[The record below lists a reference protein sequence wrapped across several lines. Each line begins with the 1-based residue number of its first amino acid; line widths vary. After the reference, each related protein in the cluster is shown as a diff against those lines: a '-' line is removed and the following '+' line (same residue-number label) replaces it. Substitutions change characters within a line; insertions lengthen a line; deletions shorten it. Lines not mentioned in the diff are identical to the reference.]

1 MLHKA
6 VIQFFV
12 LTLAISSIS
21 AISASVAHA
30 GDKPVEIAC
39 TIRESGQSLNCIWI
53 GKEKKTMTSDDVQAF
68 IDQAAIFAY
77 LTVRGHK
84 GMERTFHPDPNSVQF
99 KKLAEVKKIGSISE
113 LSRAKLDLF
122 AEIEKKA
129 IKLSDELDSQALQAD
144 LVKFDASVTGDKFK
158 AEVRDM
164 SKELDAYK
172 ATKDKLC
179 TATPQF
185 EALSKTNNSLQT
197 ALSNVLV
204 AFQSPGTC
212 MDGFKVFK
220 DKDGTVDLRQL
231 EGVGKSFLE
240 NCKKK

>member
-1 MLHKA
+1 MLYKA
-6 VIQFFV
+6 IIQIIAFNFV
-12 LTLAISSIS
+12 FGSL
-21 AISASVAHA
+21 VAQA
-30 GDKPVEIAC
+30 AERPVEIAC
-39 TIRESGQSLNCIWI
+39 TIRESGQNLNCIWI
-53 GKEKKTMTSDDVQAF
+53 GKEKKTMTADDVQAF
-68 IDQAAIFAY
+68 IDQSAVFAY
-77 LTVRGHK
+77 ITVHGRK
-84 GMERTFHPDPNSVQF
+84 GMERTFHPDSNAPQF
-99 KKLAEVKKIGSISE
+99 KKLAELKKVGSISE
-113 LSRAKLDLF
+113 ISRMKLDLF
-122 AEIEKKA
+122 AEIEKKV

-158 AEVRDM
+158 AEIRDM
-164 SKELDAYK
+164 GRDLDAFK
-172 ATKDKLC
+172 ASKDKLC
-179 TATPQF
+179 TSTPQF
-185 EALSKTNNSLQT
+185 EALSKTNTSLQT